1 MRIGSLGP
9 TPLRLPPPTSC
20 ASAGPVDTV
29 TLSDP
34 LQTSWPSSSPNQ
46 NRYNTEIRE
55 GVQARWGTYQP
66 ALPELLYK
74 SLIRQE
80 SDFDAKAKSPSGHVG
95 LAQLSKTEA
104 RREGL
109 VINSKVDERLN
120 ARKCAKAG
128 VGVLQEKLDLVL
140 NPERLA
146 HLYPFAAKVVEA
158 YAVYGRPTG
167 DEQKWKLGLA
177 AYNGGQGT
185 VLRTMATAFER
196 GLDPREFSNL
206 IEPRDEPEKS
216 PLYATTLEVF
226 GASKALAKY
235 REVSNY
241 PLQILERAP
250 V

>member
-1 MRIGSLGP
+1 
-9 TPLRLPPPTSC
+9 
-20 ASAGPVDTV
+20 VDTV

-34 LQTSWPSSSPNQ
+34 LETSWPDSSANQ
-46 NRYNTEIRE
+46 NKYNAEIRD
-55 GVQARWGTYQP
+55 GVKARWGTYQP

-80 SDFDAKAKSPSGHVG
+80 SNFNPKALSPSGYAG
-95 LAQLSKTEA
+95 LAQISKTDA

-109 VINSKVDERLN
+109 VVNSKVDERYN

-128 VGVLQEKLDLVL
+128 VGVLQEKLDLML

-158 YAVYGRPTG
+158 YGVYGRPTEP
-167 DEQKWKLGLA
+167 EQVWTLGLA

-185 VLRTMATAFER
+185 MLRTMARAYEA
-196 GLDPREFSNL
+196 GLDPRSFANL

-226 GASKALAKY
+226 GAKKAMAKY
-235 REVSNY
+235 REISHY
-241 PLQILERAP
+241 PVQILARAP
-250 V
+250 VS